1 MLRLI
6 DHVDVYRSLLV
17 EDNGNLAQFRID
29 LALCWI
35 RYSELVPA
43 GHLDI
48 LAWRNMVLTVV
59 PCASTLIV
67 TWALPFNKSRGP
79 KLRFSLKTELKS

>member
-17 EDNGNLAQFRID
+17 EDNGNLAHVRID
-29 LALCWI
+29 FALHWI

-43 GHLDI
+43 GH
-48 LAWRNMVLTVV
+48 R
-59 PCASTLIV
+59 ST
-67 TWALPFNKSRGP
+67 FSRGG
-79 KLRFSLKTELKS
+79 TWC